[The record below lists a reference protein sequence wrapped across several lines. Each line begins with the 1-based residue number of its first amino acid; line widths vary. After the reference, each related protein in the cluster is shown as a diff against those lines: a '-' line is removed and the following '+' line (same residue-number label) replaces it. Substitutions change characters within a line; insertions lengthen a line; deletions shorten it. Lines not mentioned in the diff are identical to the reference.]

1 MDPFRYDMSEVIGRV
16 ITMSEPFFGL
26 VTWHR
31 HGVPLVHV
39 VYLRAVILWKD
50 ICNFVVP
57 VHNFIFGGNLITLAG
72 VLPSEASRLGIS
84 PLWVEYSNDLGSL
97 LPTILTNVVQLVGM
111 FNLISARIFATE
123 CNVACSS
130 RASWLLECNA
140 KEPLLITIARTDIGT
155 GWVI

>member
-1 MDPFRYDMSEVIGRV
+1 MF
-16 ITMSEPFFGL
+16 
-26 VTWHR
+26 
-31 HGVPLVHV
+31 
-39 VYLRAVILWKD
+39 LWKD
-50 ICNFVVP
+50 ICNFAVP
-57 VHNFIFGGNLITLAG
+57 EHDVIIGGSLSALASIF
-72 VLPSEASRLGIS
+72 PSVACRLGIS
-84 PLWVEYSNDLGSL
+84 PLWVEYSNDFGSL